1 MKKNITLLLTFI
13 ITLSYAQIPAGY
25 YDSATGTGYTL
36 KTQLFQIIN
45 GTNDGLA
52 TEYTMTNHSGSSS
65 YNDLYT
71 AYQTTDTDNLAIY
84 ENDGTVLDMYS
95 ENPSGT
101 DPYNFTH
108 FSDECGNYSN
118 ESDCY
123 NREHL
128 YPQGYF
134 NKKYPMRADV
144 HFVVPSDGKVNGNRS
159 NYPFGEVTNPSWTS
173 QNGSKRGPNT
183 FPGYSGTVFEP
194 IDEFKGDI
202 ARMMLY
208 FATRYE
214 DQVTSSGWDDPNA
227 TARDPRDGSTDRVYE
242 QWFVNLLI
250 SWHNA
255 DPVSA
260 REIARNNACFT
271 YQNNRNPFIDHPEWV
286 ENIWAGTSDTEAP
299 TAPTSLVASN
309 PTVSTIALNWTAATD
324 NVAVTSYDIYRD
336 NVLAYNTT
344 NTSFTATG
352 LAGDTNYCFTV
363 KAKDLANNV
372 SPASNQSCETTL
384 TGGGSTGTVCTSET
398 FANINTG
405 SASYSTHT
413 WTGDN
418 GLSWTATSTRTDQT
432 INNEAIVLKNGTLT
446 APTTAGGIGDLTVTT
461 QRKFSGNSGTYDVF
475 VNGSLVGTVPYS
487 TTIQTTTIPGIN
499 IENNVTITFSK
510 TSSSSSSDRV
520 AFDDLSWTC
529 YSTTASIAEVNLQKV
544 TIYPNPIE
552 EGQFFI
558 KLYDPSTLII
568 YSVLGKEVMKKTLNS
583 GVQTVD
589 VNTIKR
595 GIYLVKIITENGMTV
610 KKIKIE

>member
-1 MKKNITLLLTFI
+1 MKKNIALLLTFI
-13 ITLSYAQIPAGY
+13 IINIYAQVPTGY
-25 YDSATGTGYTL
+25 YDSATGAGYIL

-52 TEYTMTNHSGSSS
+52 TEYTMTNHTGSSS
-65 YNDLYT
+65 YNALYT

-84 ENDGTVLDMYS
+84 ENDNTVLDMYS

-108 FSDECGNYSN
+108 FSDKCGSYSN

-128 YPQGYF
+128 YPQGFF
-134 NKKYPMRADV
+134 NEKYPMRADV
-144 HFVVPSDGKVNGNRS
+144 HFVVPSDGKVNGQRS

-214 DQVTSSGWDDPNA
+214 DQVTSGGWDNHDA

-286 ENIWAGTSDTEAP
+286 GNIWAGTSDTEAP

-309 PTVSTIALNWTAATD
+309 PTASTIALNWTAATD

-352 LAGDTNYCFTV
+352 LAGNTNYCFIV
-363 KAKDLANNV
+363 KAKDSSNNI

-384 TGGGSTGTVCTSET
+384 TGGGSTGTVCASET
-398 FANINTG
+398 FANINTSSG
-405 SASYSTHT
+405 SYTTQT

-418 GLSWTATSTRTDQT
+418 GLSWTATSARADQT
-432 INNEAIVLKNGTLT
+432 INNEAIVIKNGTLT

-461 QRKFSGNSGTYDVF
+461 QRKFSGGSGTYDVF
-475 VNGSLVGTVPYS
+475 VNGALVGTIPYS
-487 TTIQTTTIPGIN
+487 STAQTTTIPGIN
-499 IENNVTITFSK
+499 IENNVTLTFSK

-520 AFDDLSWTC
+520 GFDDLSWTC
-529 YSTTASIAEVNLQKV
+529 YSTTASIDEVNLQKV

-558 KLYDPSTLII
+558 KLYDPSTVII
-568 YSVLGKEVMKKTLNS
+568 YSVLGKEVTKRTLNS
-583 GVQTVD
+583 GIQAVN
-589 VNTIKR
+589 VNTLKR
-595 GIYLVKIITENGMTV
+595 GIYLVKIITENGMVV